1 MKRFWT
7 VFLTLALMLAFVVPA
22 QAEFQDMWAKV
33 YKWNGNYNADGSAQ
47 LTAVTSGIQFKVLRS
62 GNDSL
67 METLYVY
74 GKDAYTSLT
83 NPVTSTY
90 FDSATYCDGLVK
102 FRVDPTDAT
111 NDRYVDLIVVDTSGG
126 YTQIVQNFDK
136 YTHAIVIDE
145 RPNVVH
151 HGQTWFS
158 YTTTDQTSTGVTL
171 LSGTLLH
178 RVITSVTTNLDE
190 TFIGIGTTGSTQ
202 IVKFGDS
209 LASTGFVQ
217 TSYESEGSPWKLTW
231 STHSGG
237 YFIYNA
243 YGSRLT
249 NDTALTFSI
258 SSGGTPAAKAQTGSI
273 HYWFSYGPR

>member
-7 VFLTLALMLAFVVPA
+7 VFLTLALMVAFAVPA

-33 YKWNGNYNADGSAQ
+33 YKWNGNYNADGSAA
-47 LTAVTSGIQFKVLRS
+47 LTPLTTGVQFKVLRS
-62 GNDSL
+62 GNDAL

-83 NPVTSTY
+83 NPVNSTY
-90 FDSATYCDGLVK
+90 FAASTACNGLVA
-102 FRVDPTDAT
+102 FRVDPTDST
-111 NDRYVDLIVVDTSGG
+111 NDRYVDLIVVDTNGG
-126 YTQIVQNFDK
+126 YTAVVQNFDK
-136 YTHAIVIDE
+136 YTHTIVIDE
-145 RPNVVH
+145 SPNKVH
-151 HGQTWFS
+151 HGQVWFS

-178 RVITSVTTNLDE
+178 KVITSVTTNLAE

-217 TSYESEGSPWKLTW
+217 TAYASEGSPWVLSW
-231 STHSGG
+231 SGTT
-237 YFIYNA
+237 YIYNV

-249 NDTALTFSI
+249 NDTALTYSI

-273 HYWFSYGPR
+273 YYWFSYGPR